1 MWHDAEASM
10 KTQGEKSSNGNGIHL
25 GSRFPPRVYR
35 SFQEL
40 AARNERSIAAELRI
54 AVHEHLERQQAP
66 VKEV

>member
-1 MWHDAEASM
+1 M
-10 KTQGEKSSNGNGIHL
+10 KIQGEKSSNGNGIHL
-25 GSRFPPRVYR
+25 GSRVPPQFYR
-35 SFQEL
+35 AFQEL